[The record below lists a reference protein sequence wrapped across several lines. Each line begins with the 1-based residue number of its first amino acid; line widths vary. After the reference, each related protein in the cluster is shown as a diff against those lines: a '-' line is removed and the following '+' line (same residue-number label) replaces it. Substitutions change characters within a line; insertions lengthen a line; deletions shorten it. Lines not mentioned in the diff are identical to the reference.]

1 LQNIFLRCQNFS
13 KPTIYFLTLSWSQSS
28 QQEKLEQRKA
38 EIQKRLENEKM
49 LLNVKSKEK
58 SAMNVF

>member
-1 LQNIFLRCQNFS
+1 MPKS
-13 KPTIYFLTLSWSQSS
+13 PKPLFICLTSVL
-28 QQEKLEQRKA
+28 EPVLATKKLEQRKA

>member
-1 LQNIFLRCQNFS
+1 LFDFRVLG
-13 KPTIYFLTLSWSQSS
+13 QSS

-38 EIQKRLENEKM
+38 EIKEIRENEKM

>member
-1 LQNIFLRCQNFS
+1 V
-13 KPTIYFLTLSWSQSS
+13 SWSQS

-58 SAMNVF
+58 SECFFDSKQDSSKSLINTTEANEAVG